1 MTARTYLLPAW
12 RTLRTAALFLL
23 YTAAGAALGLLFALL
38 AFQSIILAA
47 TAAHGG
53 N

>member
-1 MTARTYLLPAW
+1 MTARAYLLPAW
-12 RTLRTAALFLL
+12 RTLTAVALFLL
-23 YTAAGAALGLLFALL
+23 YTAAGAVLGLLLALL

-47 TAAHGG
+47 NAAHGG